1 MIRMNRNV
9 SIFSVVVVMIV
20 TVLATVAVAL
30 AQEEPR
36 DEPQNENGGGLG
48 LTKITICHKGHVI
61 TVAKPAWPAHDR
73 HGDTIIQENLEDTSI
88 QENPEDTCGNEGA
101 LPEGP
106 SEGATL
112 TTDATD
118 TATLPDGT
126 ISDMATLEVPDDTTG
141 TIEFKLYGPF
151 AADATIGEDDCV
163 DPDPEADPPVA
174 GNLVFT
180 DTEDVPTDKDAP
192 AGSGKYTSDS
202 FTPTAAGKYQWV
214 ATFTPDQQEV
224 DPASTPCGEEAEQ
237 SVVSEAATTATEQN
251 MTLAAEIGGAANPAD
266 PATDI
271 TNIEGTNQNDS
282 TTLGPDSD
290 DVLIGDPSA
299 NILLGREGNDILD
312 GGRGRDRMVGGRGN
326 DYINGADGKP
336 GDVLNGGIGKDFCV
350 GDKGDDFKNCDGNVV
365 VIGVP
370 DL

>member
-36 DEPQNENGGGLG
+36 DEPQNENGGGLGLG

-101 LPEGP
+101 LPEEP

-118 TATLPDGT
+118 TAALPDGT
-126 ISDMATLEVPDDTTG
+126 ISDMATLSGATSETG
-141 TIEFKLYGPF
+141 TITFNAYGPDDEDCSDDPAF
-151 AADATIGEDDCV
+151 TSEVDVAGDGETSSEDFV
-163 DPDPEADPPVA
+163 PVA
-174 GNLVFT
+174 AGTYRWTAEYIGDT
-180 DTEDVPTDKDAP
+180 DNETA
-192 AGSGKYTSDS
+192 TSECN
-202 FTPTAAGKYQWV
+202 A
-214 ATFTPDQQEV
+214 EN
-224 DPASTPCGEEAEQ
+224 EQ
-237 SVVSEAATTATEQN
+237 SVVREAATTATEQN

-266 PATDI
+266 PATDT
-271 TNIEGTNQNDS
+271 TNIEGTNQNENS
-282 TTLGPDSD
+282 TLGTDNNDDLYGDS
-290 DVLIGDPSA
+290 LNNNLYG
-299 NILLGREGNDILD
+299 LHGNDFVN
-312 GGRGRDRMVGGRGN
+312 GGRGADKMLGGAQN
-326 DYINGADGKP
+326 DSIYGADGVA
-336 GDVLNGGIGKDFCV
+336 GNDVINGGIGTDYCV
-350 GDKGDDFKNCDGNVV
+350 GDEGDKFKNCDGNVV
-365 VIGVP
+365 EVAVA
-370 DL
+370 DH